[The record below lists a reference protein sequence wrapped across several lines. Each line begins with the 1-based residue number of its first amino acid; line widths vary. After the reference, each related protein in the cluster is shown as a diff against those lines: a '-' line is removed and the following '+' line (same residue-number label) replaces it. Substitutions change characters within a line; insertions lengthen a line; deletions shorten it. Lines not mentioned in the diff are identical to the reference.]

1 MHFSKPVFRCGVRVG
16 ITRCNAFC
24 YVTFLYRD
32 FANLMGGKLPDEEA
46 RTKEPIEMLIKH
58 MAIHVKDSS
67 LLGGEKAHHISEG
80 MSFTIGSAPPE
91 RVKLSL
97 PNEKTD
103 GHIQVF
109 DKTGKVLP
117 VEGKISLENGRIYY
131 TNFNEN
137 GVELIDREGKVS
149 AGVYKVGAR
158 LFVDPSQKIML
169 SGVYPVRV
177 EIKEAEI
184 ELGEREQLLKPK
196 SEREIISSIK
206 GWNFDL
212 NLQGVIKLIDAVS
225 AILEREKQAGK
236 LGIGID
242 KEGVSVQG
250 MTIRENGVAHLPKE
264 GEAIIVG
271 KPDYLEGVLLETHF
285 VDRVLNGEKVY
296 LTLTGGYIHRLG
308 NIENEETQK
317 LFGLVLGLKKEFTN
331 NVVILSEK
339 PGAGVG
345 AFQPEAPA
353 ANGIQYG
360 EEGRKVVAERYKRLF
375 EQMPNSVK
383 MENGISITQEG
394 AENIAKDI
402 SEVIK
407 PGEKKAYAVVDLSK
421 DSDDPTQVQIGYI

>member
-1 MHFSKPVFRCGVRVG
+1 M
-16 ITRCNAFC
+16 
-24 YVTFLYRD
+24 
-32 FANLMGGKLPDEEA
+32 PDDEKV
-46 RTKEPIEMLIKH
+46 KEPIEMLIKH

-67 LLGGEKAHHISEG
+67 LVGGEKAHHISEG
-80 MSFTIGSAPPE
+80 MSFTVGSAIPE

-117 VEGKISLENGRIYY
+117 LEGKISLENGRIYY
-131 TNFNEN
+131 TNYNEN
-137 GVELIDREGKVS
+137 GVELIDSEGKVS
-149 AGVYKVGAR
+149 AGSYRVGAR

-184 ELGEREQLLKPK
+184 ELGERSQVQLKPK
-196 SEREIISSIK
+196 SEREIISSITER
-206 GWNFDL
+206 NFDL
-212 NLQGVIKLIDAVS
+212 DLQGIMKLIDDVS
-225 AILEREKQAGK
+225 AILEREKQAGR

-250 MTIRENGVAHLPKE
+250 MTVRENGVAHLPKQ
-264 GEAIIVG
+264 GEAVIVG
-271 KPDYLEGVLLETHF
+271 RPDYLESVLLETHF
-285 VDRVLNGEKVY
+285 VDRVLNGQKVY
-296 LTLTGGYIHRLG
+296 LALTGGYIHRL
-308 NIENEETQK
+308 ENVENQETQK

-331 NVVILSEK
+331 NVIILSEK
-339 PGAGVG
+339 PGAGVE
-345 AFQPEAPA
+345 AAVQPQAPA
-353 ANGIQYG
+353 TVGIQYG
-360 EEGRKVVAERYKRLF
+360 EEGRKVVAERYRRLF

-394 AENIAKDI
+394 AENISKDI

-407 PGEKKAYAVVDLSK
+407 PEKKAYAVVDLSK
-421 DSDDPTQVQIGYI
+421 DADDQSQVRIGYL